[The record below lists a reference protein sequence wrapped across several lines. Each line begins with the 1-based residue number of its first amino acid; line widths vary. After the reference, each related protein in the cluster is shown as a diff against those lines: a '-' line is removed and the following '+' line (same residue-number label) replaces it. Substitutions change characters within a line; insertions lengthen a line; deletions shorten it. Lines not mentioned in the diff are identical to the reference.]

1 MKREPTLPAAA
12 PPVQPEEQLRYA
24 RWLGAGTRLGLV
36 ALVVLFAGYVAGLI
50 EPFVPHE
57 RLPALWSLPVGDFL
71 AATGTPTGW
80 GWLRLIRHGDF
91 ANLAGIALLASVSLA
106 ALAVL
111 LPLYARRGDRVFVAV
126 TVLQI
131 GVLLLAISGVLGGGH

>member
-1 MKREPTLPAAA
+1 MKREPTLPAES

-36 ALVVLFAGYVAGLI
+36 ALVVLFAGYVAGVL

-57 RLPALWSLPVGDFL
+57 RMPALWSLPVNDYL
-71 AATGTPTGW
+71 AATRTPTGW
-80 GWLRLIRHGDF
+80 GWIRLLRHGDF
-91 ANLAGIALLASVSLA
+91 ANLAGIALLSSVSLA

-111 LPLYARRGDRVFVAV
+111 LPLYARRRDRVFLAV

-131 GVLLLAISGVLGGGH
+131 GVLLLAMSGILGGGH